1 MARYEA
7 NADFQR
13 DYYKRRKLAGRSPG
27 NDDEVSIICFPH
39 IEYCTGG
46 LVRSENEARILYTV
60 EKGFVL
66 QSKSEHSEKIRR
78 RATRG
83 EITFLSFSNASRGT
97 AWASTLQIC
106 FLRLCIQRATKSF
119 QCFFVVVVVVVVGE
133 FI

>member
-46 LVRSENEARILYTV
+46 LVRSENEARILYTI
-60 EKGFVL
+60 EKGFIL
-66 QSKSEHSEKIRR
+66 QSKGVHFEKIRR
-78 RATRG
+78 RAYFSSASHGEAWPLHFKFASYTYGTPNRNTARRG
-83 EITFLSFSNASRGT
+83 L
-97 AWASTLQIC
+97 
-106 FLRLCIQRATKSF
+106 
-119 QCFFVVVVVVVVGE
+119 
-133 FI
+133 